1 MGKCRFLKQKKQV
14 LVNGEWVDTR
24 SYKYTINCDG
34 SIPYVSIKNGV
45 PNVNATVMVRK
56 YDSASTDDEYFYRT
70 TRLDANGNGYI
81 ELESDDCIM
90 RINLNTDLQSKAVA
104 EIKGCYV
111 SYLGSDN
118 IDKFNVYCSMFTGLE
133 HVDILAY
140 KPFKGSSITFKAFD
154 TSEATNMA
162 YMFSE
167 DSNIKTLD
175 LSGWDTRNVYRTYS
189 MFERCKKLETLD
201 LSGWDLSK
209 TYDHHL
215 MFSKCS
221 ALRTI
226 YLRGCNQ
233 KTFDVIKKEVTNK
246 PGISENI
253 TIITE

>member
-70 TRLDANGNGYI
+70 TRLDATGNGYI

-118 IDKFNVYCSMFTGLE
+118 IDKLNVYCSMCTGTE

-140 KPFKGSSITFKAFD
+140 KPFKGSNITFKAFD
-154 TSEATNMA
+154 TSEATNID
-162 YMFSE
+162 YMFSN

-175 LSGWDTRNVYRTYS
+175 LSGWDTSNVYRTYM
-189 MFERCKKLETLD
+189 MFSECTKLETLD

-209 TYDHHL
+209 TYDHFS
-215 MFSKCS
+215 MFHKCS

-233 KTFDVIKKEVTNK
+233 KTVDVIKKEVTNK
-246 PGISENI
+246 PYISENV

>member
-24 SYKYTINCDG
+24 SYKYTITCDG
-34 SIPYVSIKNGV
+34 SIPYVSITNGV

-56 YDSASTDDEYFYRT
+56 YDSSSTDDEYFYRT
-70 TRLDANGNGYI
+70 TRLDAIGNGYI

-90 RINLNTDLQSKAVA
+90 RINLNTDLPSKAVA

-118 IDKFNVYCSMFTGLE
+118 IDKLNVYCSTYTGAE
-133 HVDILAY
+133 HVDILQY
-140 KPFKGSSITFKAFD
+140 KPFIGSSITFKAFD
-154 TSEATNMA
+154 TSEATNMG
-162 YMFSE
+162 YMFSN

-175 LSGWDTRNVYRTYS
+175 LSGWDTSNVYRTYM
-189 MFERCKKLETLD
+189 MFRGCKKLETLY

-209 TYDHHL
+209 TYDHHF
-215 MFSKCS
+215 MFDECS

-226 YLRGCNQ
+226 YLIGCNQ
-233 KTFDVIKKEVTNK
+233 KTVDVIKKEVTGK
-246 PGISENI
+246 SWVSDNI

>member
-90 RINLNTDLQSKAVA
+90 RINLNTDLKSKAVA

-111 SYLGSDN
+111 SYFGSDN
-118 IDKFNVYCSMFTGLE
+118 IDKLNVYCSMCTGTE

-140 KPFKGSSITFKAFD
+140 KPFKGSNITFKAFD
-154 TSEATNMA
+154 TSEATNMD
-162 YMFSE
+162 YMFSY
-167 DSNIKTLD
+167 DSNIK
-175 LSGWDTRNVYRTYS
+175 
-189 MFERCKKLETLD
+189 TLD

-209 TYDHHL
+209 TYDHLL
-215 MFSKCS
+215 MFQECS

-233 KTFDVIKKEVTNK
+233 KTVDVIKKEVTNK
-246 PGISENI
+246 PDISENI

>member
-111 SYLGSDN
+111 SYFGSDN
-118 IDKFNVYCSMFTGLE
+118 IDKLNVYCSMCTGTE
-133 HVDILAY
+133 HVDPLAY
-140 KPFKGSSITFKAFD
+140 KSFKGSNITFKAFD
-154 TSEATNMA
+154 TSEATNMD
-162 YMFSE
+162 YMFSN

-175 LSGWDTRNVYRTYS
+175 LSGWDTRNVYRTYM
-189 MFERCKKLETLD
+189 MFRGCTKLETLD

-209 TYDHHL
+209 TYDHL
-215 MFSKCS
+215 FMFDECS

-233 KTFDVIKKEVTNK
+233 KTFDVIKKEVANK
-246 PGISENI
+246 PDISENV

>member
-24 SYKYTINCDG
+24 SYKYTITCDG
-34 SIPYVSIKNGV
+34 SIPYVSITNGV

-70 TRLDANGNGYI
+70 TRLDATGKGYI

-118 IDKFNVYCSMFTGLE
+118 IDKLNVYCSTYTGTE
-133 HVDILAY
+133 HVDVLRY
-140 KPFKGSSITFKAFD
+140 TPFIGSSITFKAFD
-154 TSEATNMA
+154 TSEATNMD
-162 YMFSE
+162 YMFS
-167 DSNIKTLD
+167 DNSNIKTLD
-175 LSGWDTRNVYRTYS
+175 LSGWDTSNVYRTYS
-189 MFERCKKLETLD
+189 MFSECTKLETLD

-209 TYDHHL
+209 TYDHL
-215 MFSKCS
+215 FMFDGCKSLK
-221 ALRTI
+221 TI
-226 YLRGCNQ
+226 KLIGCNK
-233 KTFDVIKKEVTNK
+233 KTFDVIKKEVTNN
-246 PGISENI
+246 PLVSDNI